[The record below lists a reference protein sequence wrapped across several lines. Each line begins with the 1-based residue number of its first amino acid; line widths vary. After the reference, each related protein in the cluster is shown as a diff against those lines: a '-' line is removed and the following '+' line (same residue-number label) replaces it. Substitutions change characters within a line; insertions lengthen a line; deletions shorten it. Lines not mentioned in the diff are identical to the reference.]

1 MAMTDEEIRDAS
13 IRDEVVYFDTLYDFA
28 SVISRLNNKAF
39 DGVAKNAI
47 EKNFCKLIPA
57 FTLLCGVNTDDNI
70 DISEV
75 GNRKKASGR
84 PKKKAQEQELP
95 PGPKQE
101 EPEQLPYNFLKE
113 DSGWGL
119 CPVCGKRIVRLTSNT
134 KLVDLPAFCKSCK
147 EEYLVSWWNVDKKE
161 IEYKEYTRPPR
172 RIAKEDIRHEALKN
186 AGLRSFTNTRTSAT
200 ERVAMRI

>member
-1 MAMTDEEIRDAS
+1 MAAVQTDEEIRD
-13 IRDEVVYFDTLYDFA
+13 EVMYFDTLYDFA

-75 GNRKKASGR
+75 ANNKRGPQKGTKRKSKE
-84 PKKKAQEQELP
+84 KEQELP
-95 PGPKQE
+95 PEPKQE

-119 CPVCGKRIVRLTSNT
+119 CPVCRKKMVKLTST
-134 KLVDLPAFCKSCK
+134 TRLIDFPAYCKACK
-147 EEYLVSWWNVDKKE
+147 TEYVVSWWNVDKKE
-161 IEYKEYTRPPR
+161 IEYTRYVNNTHYVH
-172 RIAKEDIRHEALKN
+172 KGNIRNEAMKGTGLKAFVN
-186 AGLRSFTNTRTSAT
+186 SKTSAT
-200 ERVAMRI
+200 ERVAMHL

>member
-1 MAMTDEEIRDAS
+1 MAIATTDED
-13 IRDEVVYFDTLYDFA
+13 IRDEVKYFDTLFDFA
-28 SVISRLNNKAF
+28 SVIMRLNNKAF

-57 FTLLCGVNTDDNI
+57 FTMLCGVDIENDI

-75 GNRKKASGR
+75 GNRKKGGGR
-84 PKKKAQEQELP
+84 PKKKEQEP
-95 PGPKQE
+95 TPEPKQE
-101 EPEQLPYNFLKE
+101 EPEQLPENFLKE
-113 DSGWGL
+113 NEGWGL
-119 CPVCGKRIVRLTSNT
+119 CPVCGKKMIRLTGTT
-134 KLVDLPAFCKSCK
+134 KLVDFPAFCKSCK
-147 EEYLVSWWNVDKKE
+147 DEYLVSWWNVDKKE

-200 ERVAMRI
+200 ERVAMKI